1 MLVLRAVRRRISARR
16 FVLRPVFVQLCAVRR
31 NEAGFA
37 VFRRSRPVAA
47 ARFVRFVRFVHFVR
61 LSAFRPAG
69 SAIAGFDFAIAG
81 SDFACFDHFGR
92 FGRFGR
98 FVVDYSAR
106 PVAAACFA
114 VGFVADSAVGFV
126 AVDFVAVVVP
136 DTFC

>member
-47 ARFVRFVRFVHFVR
+47 ARFVHFVR

-92 FGRFGR
+92 FGRF
-98 FVVDYSAR
+98 VVDYSAR
-106 PVAAACFA
+106 SVAAACFA
-114 VGFVADSAVGFV
+114 VDFVVDSAVGFV

>member
-92 FGRFGR
+92 FGRF
-98 FVVDYSAR
+98 VVDYSAR

-114 VGFVADSAVGFV
+114 VDFVVDSAVGFV

-136 DTFC
+136 NTFY

>member
-37 VFRRSRPVAA
+37 VFRRSRSVAA
-47 ARFVRFVRFVHFVR
+47 GRFVRFVRFVHLVR

-81 SDFACFDHFGR
+81 SDFACFDY

-106 PVAAACFA
+106 PVAAVCFA
-114 VGFVADSAVGFV
+114 VGFAVGFV
-126 AVDFVAVVVP
+126 VDSAAVFVP
-136 DTFC
+136 NTFY